1 MIDNFNNISYLTLF
15 IVYIC
20 LIGFYVYRYLFD
32 PIGLTKEFNTGKESV
47 YLVRVIGTFVL
58 FLFLMGIFL
67 FRPSGLSGTWIYFN
81 LAFLLGLFQA
91 SYDTAFYFKL
101 IDTNTG
107 AKNSLID
114 VIVGVFFLLTSIIL
128 ILGLSDKI
136 YAFLPYKN
144 K

>member
-1 MIDNFNNISYLTLF
+1 MIDNFNYIFYLTLF

-136 YAFLPYKN
+136 YAFSAL
-144 K
+144 